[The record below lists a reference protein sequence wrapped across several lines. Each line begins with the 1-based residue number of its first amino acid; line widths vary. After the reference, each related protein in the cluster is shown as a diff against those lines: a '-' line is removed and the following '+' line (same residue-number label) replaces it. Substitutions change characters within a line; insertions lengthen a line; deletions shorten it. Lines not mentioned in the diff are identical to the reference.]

1 MPHRHRRPTAAGA
14 VLSACLAAAV
24 LAGCTQEEMKPS
36 TVRVERVIDGDTVEL
51 SGVGTTRLIG
61 VNAPEEGRCGGNA
74 ATRFTR
80 RRLEDKRVKY
90 ERGKDPKDR
99 WRRTLAYVRL
109 GGTMHNLAL
118 VEEGYAKALT
128 IPPNDKYAERFEA
141 AEAEAKRQDRGPLA
155 DCAQKR
161 DAIALRRAR
170 ARERAEQAERL
181 ARRLRAVEKRA
192 REQQGQDRGGGGS
205 PSGSG
210 DGSRSGSGDGS
221 RSGSGDGEARR
232 RVRRVVRSERTRR
245 SDQPRRRQR
254 RAGV

>member
-1 MPHRHRRPTAAGA
+1 MDRGGLMPHRHRRPIAAGV

-24 LAGCTQEEMKPS
+24 LAGCTKEEMKPS
-36 TVRVERVIDGDTVEL
+36 TVRVERVIDGETVHL

-99 WRRTLAYVRL
+99 WRRTLAYIRL
-109 GGTMHNLAL
+109 GDTMHNLAL

-128 IPPNDKYAERFEA
+128 IPPNHKYADRFEA

-161 DAIALRRAR
+161 EAIALRRAR

-181 ARRLRAVEKRA
+181 ARRLRAIERRA
-192 REQQGQDRGGGGS
+192 REQQGQDRR
-205 PSGSG
+205 G
-210 DGSRSGSGDGS
+210 DGSADS
-221 RSGSGDGEARR
+221 RSSDIGAPRKLRR
-232 RVRRVVRSERTRR
+232 RQRSDRAEPTRR
-245 SDQPRRRQR
+245 SAEPRRRQR
-254 RAGV
+254 RARR

>member
-24 LAGCTQEEMKPS
+24 LAGCTQEEMRAS
-36 TVRVERVIDGDTVEL
+36 TDRVERVLDAHTVVL
-51 SGVGTTRLIG
+51 SRVGTTRLIG
-61 VNAPEEGRCGGNA
+61 VNAPEEGRCGADA

-80 RRLEDKRVKY
+80 RQLEDKRVKY
-90 ERGKDPKDR
+90 ELGKDRKDR
-99 WRRTLAYVRL
+99 WGRTLAYLRR
-109 GGTMHNLAL
+109 GDTMHNLAL
-118 VEEGYAKALT
+118 VEGGYAKALT
-128 IPPNDKYAERFEA
+128 IPPNVKYADRFKA
-141 AEAEAKRQDRGPLA
+141 AEAEAKRQDEGPQA
-155 DCAQKR
+155 DCARKR
-161 DAIALRRAR
+161 EAIALRRAR

-192 REQQGQDRGGGGS
+192 REQQGQDRGGG
-205 PSGSG
+205 
-210 DGSRSGSGDGS
+210 GSRSGSGDGS